1 MALRI
6 AGLLEGQ
13 EHGITLAREAVEVL
27 EGSGAQLELAQ
38 ALVDWALLLRHAG
51 RRVEA
56 RRQLASGLDLA
67 RRCGARPLAERAPEE
82 LRASGARPRRDQLT
96 GRDALTPS
104 ELRLAGLAADGL
116 TNRQIAQEL
125 YLSEKTVEMHL
136 GRAYRKLGIRGR
148 GGLTV
153 ALDDANGL
161 RTEPPS

>member
-1 MALRI
+1 M
-6 AGLLEGQ
+6 
-13 EHGITLAREAVEVL
+13 
-27 EGSGAQLELAQ
+27 
-38 ALVDWALLLRHAG
+38 LLRHAG

-56 RRQLASGLDLA
+56 RRHLASGLDLA
-67 RRCGARPLAERAPEE
+67 RRCGARPLADRALEE

-104 ELRLAGLAADGL
+104 ELRLARLAADGQ

-148 GGLTV
+148 GELTV
-153 ALDDANGL
+153 ALDDANRL
-161 RTEPPS
+161 RAEPPSQT